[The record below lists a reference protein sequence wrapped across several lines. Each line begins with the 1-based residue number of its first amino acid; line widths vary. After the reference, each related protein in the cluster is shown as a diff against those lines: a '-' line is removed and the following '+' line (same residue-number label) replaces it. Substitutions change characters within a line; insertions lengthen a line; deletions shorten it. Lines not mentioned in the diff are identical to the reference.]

1 MYPEEKARE
10 KIDRQLIEAGWKIIP
25 RDEYQPVDGP
35 VAVKESLMKAQRE
48 SDYLLYI
55 DNKAIAVVEAK
66 KEEDKLKTKVE
77 SQAENYARTPI
88 NWTQTW
94 FKNLVPLVYLANGK
108 KILFKD
114 LTSDKEDYVELKSFH
129 TPKAMLKRLGL
140 HSEFGA
146 LPYFEQGTL
155 RDCQY
160 RAERQLEES
169 LRDGY
174 KKFLAVLAT
183 GSGKTYLAC
192 LASYRLLNYT
202 NVKKVLFLV
211 DRNNLARQTESEFGN
226 FNLTESRAFLNQI
239 YGVSRLRG
247 KESDLQSA
255 VVISTIQKLYAVLTG
270 HQITDDNEDQEDDE
284 AIEYDEAFKDDVN
297 PIEITDDFC
306 LPPDFFQFII
316 VDECHRSIYGKWK
329 AVLDYFKDAKVL
341 GLTAT
346 PTEEAYA
353 FFNNNMIENY
363 DYEQSIIDGVNVG
376 NRVYDITTQTSLD
389 GNEIYEGDHVI
400 EVTHNSGIIED
411 IVADVEADYDA
422 TELDRTVY
430 DTCQIELIL
439 STYRDSIYS
448 DLYPQRDEDW
458 RYIPKTLIFA
468 KNENHATK
476 ILECAKRV
484 FGEKFDTGCVPEKFV
499 QKITYTAGDTDG
511 LIRDFNNSKE
521 FRIAITVTL
530 VATGTDV
537 KPLEVVMFM
546 KDVHS
551 AVLYTQMKGRG
562 CRSIGD
568 DKLKE
573 VTPNADTK
581 SCFYIVD
588 AIGVT
593 QSDKTIKPADVDKPN
608 KPKKLKLSE
617 VLEHLAH
624 GEYTDDNLY
633 LLRDYCAVIHARYE
647 NNRKFGRHLDE
658 FIKNYGFSPRQ
669 LAYNI
674 NNALVKSLVPDYDPD
689 GNNDER
695 RHLIGVLINN
705 IQARKTLLDMH
716 KGYHWETSDRPD
728 TLLHAGFS
736 IEEAKSFIDTFEL
749 YINQHKDE
757 IEALRMIYNS
767 EDCVMTHGELEDL
780 KRKLLLQDPRYNSS
794 ILWDNYALIRRNE
807 VIPLESSG
815 RVECLTDIMQII
827 RFAFGKSERLI
838 SLRKTVNKYFNL
850 YLGRKQR
857 VEPLSE
863 DQIKIMR
870 QLAEYISADGAFSL
884 ELLTNTYPELW
895 RVGVRY
901 FTIEGLEQEM
911 NILNTF
917 ILGVA

>member
-1 MYPEEKARE
+1 MQPEEKARV
-10 KIDRQLIEAGWKIIP
+10 KIDRQLIDAGWKVIP

-35 VAVKESLMKAQRE
+35 VAVKESLMKAHRE

-66 KEEDKLKTKVE
+66 KEEDQLGPEVAD
-77 SQAENYARTPI
+77 QAENYAHTPI
-88 NWTQTW
+88 AWTQTW
-94 FKNLVPLVYLANGK
+94 LKNLVPLVYLANGK

-114 LTSDKEDYVELKSFH
+114 LTSDEEDYIELKSFH

-140 HSEFGA
+140 HSDFGA

-160 RAERQLEES
+160 RAETHLEDS

-174 KKFLAVLAT
+174 KKSLAVLAT

-192 LASYRLLNYT
+192 LASYRLLAYT
-202 NVKKVLFLV
+202 DVKKVLFLV
-211 DRNNLARQTESEFGN
+211 DRNNLARQTESEYGK
-226 FNLTESRAFLNQI
+226 FNLTESGACFNLI

-247 KESDLQSA
+247 RSTDLNSA
-255 VVISTIQKLYAVLTG
+255 VIISTIQKLYAVLTG
-270 HQITDDNEDQEDDE
+270 QKVSDENEDREDDE
-284 AIEYDEAFKDDVN
+284 AVEDDGKPVDL
-297 PIEITDDFC
+297 PDVLS

-353 FFNNNMIENY
+353 YFNNNMIENY
-363 DYEQSIIDGVNVG
+363 DYDQSIIDGVNVG
-376 NRVYDITTQTSLD
+376 NRVYDITTQTSVA
-389 GNEIYEGDHVI
+389 GNDVHTGDRIV
-400 EVTHNSGIIED
+400 EVTHNSGKTED
-411 IVADVEADYDA
+411 IVADVEADYVA
-422 TELDRTVY
+422 AELDRTVY
-430 DTCQIELIL
+430 DTRQIELIL

-448 DLYPQRDEDW
+448 NLYPQREEDW

-468 KNENHATK
+468 KNEIHATK

-484 FGEKFDTGCVPEKFV
+484 FGEKFDTGCVPDKYV

-562 CRSIGD
+562 CRTIGD
-568 DKLKE
+568 DKLRE

-593 QSDKTIKPADVDKPN
+593 QSDKTIKPANVDKPD
-608 KPKKLKLSE
+608 KPKKLTLSE
-617 VLEHLAH
+617 LLEHLAH

-633 LLRDYCAVIHARYE
+633 LLRDYCSAIHARYE

-658 FIKNYGFSPRQ
+658 FIKDYGFAPRQ
-669 LAYNI
+669 LANNI
-674 NNALVKSLVPDYDPD
+674 NNALTNSLVPDYDPD
-689 GNNDER
+689 GKNDER

-749 YINQHKDE
+749 YINQHRDE
-757 IEALRMIYNS
+757 VEALRMIYNS
-767 EDCVMTHGELEDL
+767 EDSVMSHDVLEDL
-780 KRKLLLQDPRYNSS
+780 KRKLLSQDSRYSSS
-794 ILWDNYALIRRNE
+794 ILWDSYALIRKE
-807 VIPLESSG
+807 SVTPLESSN
-815 RVECLTDIMQII
+815 RVDCLTDIMQII
-827 RFAFGKSERLI
+827 RFAFGKSDTLV
-838 SLRKTVNKYFNL
+838 SLRKSARSRFNL

-857 VEPLSE
+857 PTPLTKE
-863 DQIKIMR
+863 QIEIMR
-870 QLAEYISADGAFSL
+870 QLADYISADGALSMK
-884 ELLTNTYPELW
+884 LLMDAYPELCRDGI
-895 RVGVRY
+895 RVLKKD
-901 FTIEGLEQEM
+901 FAHEM
-911 NILNTF
+911 DVLTTY